1 MTLIPKLLLLTTAV
15 IENATNPIVNPLTTK
30 TIKSNQIKAFDQI
43 LRSKINPAKQKLIL
57 IITTWKK

>member
-30 TIKSNQIKAFDQI
+30 TIKSNQTKAFDQN